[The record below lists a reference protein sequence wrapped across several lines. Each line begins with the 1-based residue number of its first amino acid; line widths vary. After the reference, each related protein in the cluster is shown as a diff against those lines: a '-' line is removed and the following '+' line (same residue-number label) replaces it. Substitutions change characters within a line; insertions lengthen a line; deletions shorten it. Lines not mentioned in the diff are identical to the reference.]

1 MRRLRRRDSDPAR
14 TRHYIVIVA
23 KTGALALLASWLMP
37 SALWVLPAGLAT
49 SFKLDAMPA
58 SVRTGITLGT
68 MLALL
73 MPVVL
78 VRCKR
83 PGTSPVLSLRQLLRY
98 APVFTGASAWAT
110 RQHSGGGT

>member
-1 MRRLRRRDSDPAR
+1 MLLLLFLARVLPAWGWLNMRRLKRRDSDPAR

-37 SALWVLPAGLAT
+37 SALWVLPAGLAA

-68 MLALL
+68 MLALQC
-73 MPVVL
+73 
-78 VRCKR
+78 RWCWF
-83 PGTSPVLSLRQLLRY
+83 
-98 APVFTGASAWAT
+98 A
-110 RQHSGGGT
+110 